1 MPKATTKRAKA
12 RKPAAK
18 KQKPAKARSR
28 GAAAKSPKAAGG
40 AVVRA
45 EGPNYW
51 LVKSEPET
59 FSFDDLLARPDRTTY
74 WDGVRNFAAR
84 GHLRAMK
91 KGDRVFF
98 YHSNANP
105 SAIVGIAEV
114 AREAYP
120 DSTAFDANDPHYD
133 PKSKP
138 DAPTW
143 YMVDV
148 RGVERLPRPVSL
160 DEIKKVDALA
170 SMALVRLGR
179 LSVQPVTPKEW
190 ETVMKMSR
198 TKPA

>member
-1 MPKATTKRAKA
+1 MRKATSKPTKKRKAAAPAKRA
-12 RKPAAK
+12 RTSPVAK
-18 KQKPAKARSR
+18 TAPETADD
-28 GAAAKSPKAAGG
+28 
-40 AVVRA
+40 
-45 EGPNYW
+45 PNFW

-59 FSFDDLLARPDRTTY
+59 FSFADLLALPDRTTH

-98 YHSNANP
+98 YHSSADP

-120 DSTAFDANDPHYD
+120 DHSALDSKDPHFD
-133 PKSKP
+133 PKSNP
-138 DAPTW
+138 DSPTW
-143 YMVDV
+143 FMVDV
-148 RGVERLPRPVSL
+148 RGIEPLPRPVSL
-160 DEIKKVDALA
+160 DEIKKNKALA

-190 ETVMKMSR
+190 ETVLQMSR
-198 TKPA
+198 SKPA

>member
-1 MPKATTKRAKA
+1 MPKANAKRAKA

-18 KQKPAKARSR
+18 PARPRPRPKKPRASPPPTPSR
-28 GAAAKSPKAAGG
+28 
-40 AVVRA
+40 

-51 LVKSEPET
+51 LVKSEPGT
-59 FSFDDLLARPDRTTY
+59 FSFDDLLARPDHTTV

-98 YHSNANP
+98 YHSSADP
-105 SAIVGIAEV
+105 SAIVGIAEIT
-114 AREAYP
+114 REAYP
-120 DSTAFDANDPHYD
+120 DPTALDPADPHYD

-143 YMVDV
+143 VMVDV
-148 RGVERLPRPVSL
+148 RAIERLPRPVSL
-160 DEIKKVDALA
+160 DEIKKNKALA

-190 ETVMKMSR
+190 EAVLKMSR
-198 TKPA
+198 GKPA

>member
-1 MPKATTKRAKA
+1 MRKATS
-12 RKPAAK
+12 KP
-18 KQKPAKARSR
+18 KPAKKRKANAPAKRARTSPAPKT
-28 GAAAKSPKAAGG
+28 AADTGG
-40 AVVRA
+40 DA
-45 EGPNYW
+45 NFW

-59 FSFDDLLARPDRTTY
+59 FSFTDLLALPDRTTH

-98 YHSNANP
+98 YHSSADP

-120 DSTAFDANDPHYD
+120 DHSALDSNDPHFD
-133 PKSKP
+133 PKSNP
-138 DAPTW
+138 ESPTW
-143 YMVDV
+143 FMVDV
-148 RGVERLPRPVSL
+148 RGIEPLPRPVSL
-160 DEIKKVDALA
+160 DEIKKNKALA

-190 ETVMKMSR
+190 ETVLQMSR
-198 TKPA
+198 SKPA

>member
-1 MPKATTKRAKA
+1 MPKATAKRTKA

-18 KQKPAKARSR
+18 KKVSSRVGVAAKKPSSR
-28 GAAAKSPKAAGG
+28 G
-40 AVVRA
+40 

-51 LVKSEPET
+51 LVKSEPGT
-59 FSFDDLLARPDRTTY
+59 FSFDDLLARPDRTTF

-120 DSTAFDANDPHYD
+120 DHSAFDATDAHYD

-143 YMVDV
+143 FMVDL
-148 RGVERLPRPVSL
+148 RGIERLPRPVSL
-160 DEIKKVDALA
+160 DEIKKTDALA

-190 ETVMKMSR
+190 ETVMKLAR
-198 TKPA
+198 GKPA